1 MNGSPEQNNN
11 SESDGNDATEQN
23 TQSSVQ
29 MNMARG
35 GEKVRLMGSGHGG
48 CVVRKT
54 WGSHMILTVQNTRA
68 SERGEGGEL
77 EVLPLR
83 FRHHTNKEKT
93 TGNQK
98 SEGPVTSESSNNMET
113 AKPASPGRAYV
124 GNGGLMTKDNNI
136 TVNSRAETSSTDK
149 SEGATVAAALLGGR
163 ANVGIG
169 GLMLKDNVKKMMMV
183 QRLSRLTDHGD
194 EKEGDDL
201 VVPKPVLNRWRMV
214 AEGSDVH
221 NLTNKDLYDAL
232 EPAKKYFHTKAGK
245 DFIDNNLDDIVRH
258 LLSQSPRN
266 LSITRDN
273 VGQSEYAMVEKS
285 IRFALVL
292 IVEDLR
298 TNANKLTTQ
307 CDQTLHALG
316 LILDYKS
323 LYYEESPATVRMD
336 KILVFQ
342 RLKGFYYLGVYLNAR
357 FNTSSFPEWV
367 VIHRALK
374 SAREGIEASDD
385 DEDGQKNFRKL

>member
-1 MNGSPEQNNN
+1 M
-11 SESDGNDATEQN
+11 
-23 TQSSVQ
+23 TQYVINFVVFIICLSYL
-29 MNMARG
+29 N
-35 GEKVRLMGSGHGG
+35 
-48 CVVRKT
+48 CV
-54 WGSHMILTVQNTRA
+54 
-68 SERGEGGEL
+68 
-77 EVLPLR
+77 
-83 FRHHTNKEKT
+83 
-93 TGNQK
+93 
-98 SEGPVTSESSNNMET
+98 
-113 AKPASPGRAYV
+113 
-124 GNGGLMTKDNNI
+124 
-136 TVNSRAETSSTDK
+136 SSTYYYGI
-149 SEGATVAAALLGGR
+149 SECA
-163 ANVGIG
+163 
-169 GLMLKDNVKKMMMV
+169 
-183 QRLSRLTDHGD
+183 
-194 EKEGDDL
+194 
-201 VVPKPVLNRWRMV
+201 
-214 AEGSDVH
+214 VH
-221 NLTNKDLYDAL
+221 NLTNKDLHDAL

-323 LYYEESPATVRMD
+323 LYYEESPAAVRMD

-374 SAREGIEASDD
+374 SAREGIEASHD
-385 DEDGQKNFRKL
+385 DEDGQKNFRKLLRFSINIICQSPDARAHSN

>member
-1 MNGSPEQNNN
+1 
-11 SESDGNDATEQN
+11 
-23 TQSSVQ
+23 
-29 MNMARG
+29 
-35 GEKVRLMGSGHGG
+35 
-48 CVVRKT
+48 
-54 WGSHMILTVQNTRA
+54 
-68 SERGEGGEL
+68 
-77 EVLPLR
+77 
-83 FRHHTNKEKT
+83 
-93 TGNQK
+93 
-98 SEGPVTSESSNNMET
+98 
-113 AKPASPGRAYV
+113 
-124 GNGGLMTKDNNI
+124 
-136 TVNSRAETSSTDK
+136 
-149 SEGATVAAALLGGR
+149 
-163 ANVGIG
+163 
-169 GLMLKDNVKKMMMV
+169 MV
-183 QRLSRLTDHGD
+183 YR
-194 EKEGDDL
+194 
-201 VVPKPVLNRWRMV
+201 N
-214 AEGSDVH
+214 AVH
-221 NLTNKDLYDAL
+221 NLTNKDLHDAL

-374 SAREGIEASDD
+374 SAREGIEASHD
-385 DEDGQKNFRKL
+385 DEDGQMNFRKLLRFSINIICQSPDARAHSK